1 MTAYSSEDVDKLK
14 RIIQEGIHVTQETD
28 TLKEGLRD
36 TVKAVAEEL
45 GIKPSVLNKA
55 IRIAYK
61 AEAGKNREEY
71 EELEA
76 ILESVGRNQ

>member
-1 MTAYSSEDVDKLK
+1 MNYSEADKDKLK
-14 RIIQEGIHVTQETD
+14 RIISEGITVNQEVD

-36 TVKAVAEEL
+36 TIKAVAEEM
-45 GIKPSVLNKA
+45 GIKPGVLNKA

-61 AEAGKNREEY
+61 AEQGKTREEF

-76 ILESVGRNQ
+76 ILEAVGRS

>member
-1 MTAYSSEDVDKLK
+1 MNYSEADKDKLK
-14 RIIQEGIHVTQETD
+14 RIISEGITVNQEVD

-36 TVKAVAEEL
+36 TIKAVAEEM
-45 GIKPSVLNKA
+45 GIKPAVLNKA

-61 AEAGKNREEY
+61 AEQGKTREEF

-76 ILESVGRNQ
+76 ILEAVGRS

>member
-1 MTAYSSEDVDKLK
+1 M
-14 RIIQEGIHVTQETD
+14 
-28 TLKEGLRD
+28 
-36 TVKAVAEEL
+36 

-61 AEAGKNREEY
+61 AEQGKTREEF

-76 ILESVGRNQ
+76 ILEAVGRS

>member
-1 MTAYSSEDVDKLK
+1 MNYSEADKDKLK
-14 RIIQEGIHVTQETD
+14 RIISEGITVNQEVD

-36 TVKAVAEEL
+36 TIKAVAEEM
-45 GIKPSVLNKA
+45 GIKPTVLNKA

-61 AEAGKNREEY
+61 AEQGKTREEF

-76 ILESVGRNQ
+76 ILEAVGRS

>member
-1 MTAYSSEDVDKLK
+1 MNYSEADKDKLK
-14 RIIQEGIHVTQETD
+14 RIISEGITVNQEVD

-36 TVKAVAEEL
+36 TIKAVAEEM
-45 GIKPSVLNKA
+45 GIKPAVVNKA

-61 AEAGKNREEY
+61 AEQGKTREEF

-76 ILESVGRNQ
+76 ILEAVGRS